1 MKKWFAPFLLASL
14 VLLLTACAG
23 YRPIVDMKGV
33 DKAQYEKDLKE
44 CQEYAEQVNVAGET
58 AAGGAI
64 GAGIG
69 GAIGAVSGGRAGVGA
84 AVGAITGTAT
94 GAGKATSGQKQVIN
108 RCLAGRGYRV
118 LR

>member
-1 MKKWFAPFLLASL
+1 MKKWIALISLVSLALLA
-14 VLLLTACAG
+14 TGCAG

-33 DKAQYEKDLKE
+33 DKEQYEKDLKE

-69 GAIGAVSGGRAGVGA
+69 GAIGAVSSGRVGVGA
-84 AVGAITGTAT
+84 AVGAIAGTAT
-94 GAGKATSGQKQVIN
+94 GAGKATGGQKQVIN